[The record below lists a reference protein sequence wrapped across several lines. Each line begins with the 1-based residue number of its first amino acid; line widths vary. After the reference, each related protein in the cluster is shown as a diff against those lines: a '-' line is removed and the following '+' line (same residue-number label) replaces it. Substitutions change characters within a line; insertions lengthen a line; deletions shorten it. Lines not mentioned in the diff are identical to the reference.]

1 MWKLNW
7 LLVLAATC
15 LFASRALAEV
25 PDDDPRVTPVVRAY
39 RKARPAVVNIS
50 AEKTVSVSPFGN
62 DPLEDVFPSPFT
74 HNVKVQSLGSGIVIS
89 PAGYIVTNAHVVRKA
104 REVTVSTPDG
114 GKFEAK
120 IISADPE
127 HDMAILK
134 IEAKDAKPL
143 PYLALGRSD
152 DLMVG
157 ETVIAVGNPLGYSN
171 SVTTGVVS
179 AVGRKLDFGNGV
191 EYKDLIQTDA
201 PINPGNSGGALLNI
215 KGELVGITSAIRS
228 DAQNIGFAI
237 AVDTLAGHF
246 CRLLDVERIN
256 RVSFGAD
263 VCSRHGAKGEEVFVS
278 GVRKDTPAY
287 DKLHAGDKLLAVND
301 QPVRQI
307 TEYAVAM
314 LAMHGGQSVRI
325 KALRDGNAVDV
336 EITLGEKPRPDGKA
350 LGVAMLGLT
359 LKPLTRELAGD
370 LNLSVEHGL
379 LVVGVEAG
387 SPADKLGIHLKD
399 VVFQAG
405 AAVVT
410 NLDDLASALE
420 EVAPGQ
426 TIKIGVVRGRTAT
439 VTEVRVRAPRT
450 STQPAKAD
458 SQPKS

>member
-1 MWKLNW
+1 MLM
-7 LLVLAATC
+7 LLCACV
-15 LFASRALAEV
+15 FASPLLAEV

-62 DPLEDVFPSPFT
+62 DPLEDIFPSPFT
-74 HNVKVQSLGSGIVIS
+74 RNVKVQSLGSGIVIS

-134 IEAKDAKPL
+134 IEPKDGKPL

-215 KGELVGITSAIRS
+215 KGELIGITSAIRS

-237 AVDTLAGHF
+237 AVDTMAGQL
-246 CRLLDVERIN
+246 CRLMDFERIN
-256 RVSFGAD
+256 RVSLGAD
-263 VCSRHGAKGEEVFVS
+263 VCSRHGANGEEVFVS

-301 QPVRQI
+301 EPVAQI

-314 LAMHGGQSVRI
+314 LAMRGGQNVRI
-325 KALRDGNAVDV
+325 KALRDGKAVDV
-336 EITLGEKPRPDGKA
+336 EITLKEKPRPDGKA
-350 LGVAMLGLT
+350 LGIAMLGLT

-379 LVVGVEAG
+379 LVVGVDAG
-387 SPADKLGIHLKD
+387 SGADKLGIHLKD
-399 VVFQAG
+399 VLFQVDRF
-405 AAVVT
+405 VVT
-410 NLDDLASALE
+410 NLDDLGGVLE

-426 TIKIGVVRGRTAT
+426 TIKIGVVRGNVAT
-439 VTEVRVRAPRT
+439 RVEIQARAPKA
-450 STQPAKAD
+450 SPQPAKPENAA
-458 SQPKS
+458 SQPKGT